1 MIYDLDDKIRVKM
14 FGHVSQKHGKWHNG
28 SISHNC
34 TILYCTFGEINMQI
48 SDEIFHV
55 ETDDLLLIP
64 RNTHFRP
71 LDGGS
76 CKYYFFNF
84 ESTVLEDTLDLPK
97 PIIISPHPGLS
108 DGYAYSCVSKY
119 PSIIRVQKLLY
130 KNSFTIR
137 NIFERAEKLHP
148 NEKFSDQLL
157 LDHLLK
163 EILLYIGNDNSHLS
177 NQLIKILKYIDRHYS
192 ASLSLSV
199 LSEKLGL
206 SQSYIALLFKKE
218 LACKP
223 SEYINNVRVT
233 VAKTILSETDMPVS
247 EISEKVG
254 YSDVYY
260 FSKIF
265 KKIIGVPP
273 SKIRSHK
280 N

>member
-1 MIYDLDDKIRVKM
+1 
-14 FGHVSQKHGKWHNG
+14 
-28 SISHNC
+28 
-34 TILYCTFGEINMQI
+34 
-48 SDEIFHV
+48 
-55 ETDDLLLIP
+55 
-64 RNTHFRP
+64 
-71 LDGGS
+71 
-76 CKYYFFNF
+76 
-84 ESTVLEDTLDLPK
+84 
-97 PIIISPHPGLS
+97 
-108 DGYAYSCVSKY
+108 
-119 PSIIRVQKLLY
+119 LLY

-177 NQLIKILKYIDRHYS
+177 SQLIKILKYIDRHYS

>member
-1 MIYDLDDKIRVKM
+1 
-14 FGHVSQKHGKWHNG
+14 
-28 SISHNC
+28 
-34 TILYCTFGEINMQI
+34 
-48 SDEIFHV
+48 
-55 ETDDLLLIP
+55 
-64 RNTHFRP
+64 
-71 LDGGS
+71 
-76 CKYYFFNF
+76 
-84 ESTVLEDTLDLPK
+84 
-97 PIIISPHPGLS
+97 
-108 DGYAYSCVSKY
+108 
-119 PSIIRVQKLLY
+119 
-130 KNSFTIR
+130 
-137 NIFERAEKLHP
+137 
-148 NEKFSDQLL
+148 
-157 LDHLLK
+157 
-163 EILLYIGNDNSHLS
+163 
-177 NQLIKILKYIDRHYS
+177 
-192 ASLSLSV
+192 LSV